1 MTLSRKQ
8 VLTFSFGLLLSS
20 GTLPGFAC
28 SKCLPAKQSFAA
40 KKYKEAAGL
49 FKAVVKA
56 DPKCIDARL
65 GEAEALGLSGNHPA
79 AIKALTAL
87 ISSQPRLATAYV
99 LRGKEYE
106 WSKEPNKVIRE
117 ANSAL
122 AINPKMAEAYALRAR
137 GYYMLVFTC
146 FGQDKDLTRKGLAD
160 LDKAIQLDP
169 KLAVAHFNKGVWL
182 FGEKKSKE
190 AIVSL
195 TRAIELAPNEYI
207 YYNYRAIA
215 YEETGQVDRAIE
227 DLTAFIKLNPK
238 EINGYRRRANAYVQ
252 KGEGKKALEDLN
264 RAIVIAPKDF
274 KLKRNRGELLMK
286 LKRFKEAVADF
297 DLIAKANSMDDEAF
311 KSLGDAYFELGNYPL
326 SLQNYNEAIGLRDDS
341 QTNYMARSRVFK
353 KLGKSAQAQ
362 LDIQKAKSC
371 LGTPES

>member
-20 GTLPGFAC
+20 VTLPGLAC
-28 SKCLPAKQSFAA
+28 SKCLPAKQSFTA
-40 KKYKEAAGL
+40 KKYKEAASL
-49 FKAVVKA
+49 FKSAAKA
-56 DPKCIDARL
+56 NPNCIDARL
-65 GEAEALGLSGNHPA
+65 GEAEALGLSNNHPA
-79 AIKALTAL
+79 AIKALTA
-87 ISSQPRLATAYV
+87 IIAAQPKLAKAYV
-99 LRGKEYE
+99 LRGIEYE
-106 WSKEPNKVIRE
+106 NRKEPNKVVRE

-122 AINPKMAEAYALRAR
+122 AINPRMAEAYALRAR

-160 LDKAIQLDP
+160 LDKAIELDP
-169 KLAVAHFNKGVWL
+169 KLAVAHYNKGVWL

-190 AIVSL
+190 AIVCL
-195 TRAIELAPNEYI
+195 TRAIELAPAEYT

-215 YEETGQVDRAIE
+215 YEETGQVDKAIE
-227 DLTAFIKLNPK
+227 DLSVFIKLNPK
-238 EINGYRRRANAYVQ
+238 EINGYRRRANAYIQ
-252 KGEGKKALEDLN
+252 KGDCKKALEDLN
-264 RAIVIAPKDF
+264 HAIAIAPRDF

-286 LKRFKEAVADF
+286 LKRFKEAIADF

-311 KSLGDAYFELGNYPL
+311 KSMGDAYFELGNYPL

-341 QTNYMARSRVFK
+341 QTNYMARSRVYK
-353 KLGKSAQAQ
+353 KLGKNAQAQ

>member
-1 MTLSRKQ
+1 MTVFREQ
-8 VLTFSFGLLLSS
+8 VLTISLGFLLSS
-20 GTLPGFAC
+20 FMLPSFAC
-28 SKCLPAKQSFAA
+28 IQCLPAKQSLAA
-40 KKYKEAAGL
+40 KKYKDAASQ
-49 FKAVVKA
+49 FKTAVKA
-56 DPKCIDARL
+56 NSSCIDARL

-87 ISSQPRLATAYV
+87 ISSHPRLAKAYL
-99 LRGKEYE
+99 LRGIEYE
-106 WSKEPNKVIRE
+106 NSKEPNKVIRE

-160 LDKAIQLDP
+160 LDKAIELDP
-169 KLAVAHFNKGVWL
+169 KLAVAYFNKGVWL

-195 TRAIELAPNEYI
+195 TRAIELAPAEYT

-215 YEETGQVDRAIE
+215 YEETGQVDKAIE
-227 DLTAFIKLNPK
+227 DLSAFIKLKPS
-238 EINGYRRRANAYVQ
+238 EINGYRRRANAYIQ
-252 KGEGKKALEDLN
+252 KGDGKKALEDLN

-286 LKRFKEAVADF
+286 LKRFKDAIVDF

-341 QTNYMARSRVFK
+341 QTSYMARSRVYK
-353 KLGKSAQAQ
+353 KLGNNAQAQ